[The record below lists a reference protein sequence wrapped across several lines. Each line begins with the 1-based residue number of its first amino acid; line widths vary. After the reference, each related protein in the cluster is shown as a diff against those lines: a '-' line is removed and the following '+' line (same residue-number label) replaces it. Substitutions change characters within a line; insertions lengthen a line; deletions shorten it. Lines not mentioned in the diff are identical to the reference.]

1 MSSIAVTASAT
12 GTGVVS
18 LVAPV
23 TNTNRTLTLP
33 DATGTV
39 AVASSG
45 TPSATTFLNGDGAWA
60 TAGSP
65 PGTVELLDEDTF
77 TTSGTWTKAAGY
89 DDDDTVMIFLTAGGG
104 SGGAGYVT
112 TDSMAATGGASGG
125 CVVTAIRYA
134 DVPASA
140 FTLVVG
146 AGGAAATRST
156 AGGVSGS
163 AGGETTLTLDSQQI
177 LFNCQGGSPGAD
189 GGTFGTAATITRA
202 QEFYASTTAVGYG
215 FGAYT
220 TANLADI
227 YTAFTSGGTLLRF
240 INRVGGVTAT
250 SEYAALSAAQKLT
263 NYSRYPNQVFGGGGS
278 AARAGAT
285 NRTSWNPR
293 VAALFSNGGNG
304 SGTANGQDA
313 IGMGGGGGACVR
325 ENATAVSGAGGNGG
339 MIVRYYSGTVSPLQI
354 LNKVGV

>member
-1 MSSIAVTASAT
+1 MPTTIT
-12 GTGVVS
+12 GDTGVSAVQ
-18 LVAPV
+18 P
-23 TNTNRTLTLP
+23 N
-33 DATGTV
+33 TV
-39 AVASSG
+39 ALADLTATG
-45 TPSATTFLNGDGAWA
+45 TPSAANFLRGDNSWA

-89 DDDDTVMIFLTAGGG
+89 DDDDTVMIFLTGGG
-104 SGGAGYVT
+104 AGGGAGYVT
-112 TDSMAATGGASGG
+112 TDSMAASGGASGG
-125 CVVTAIRYA
+125 CVILTIRYA

-146 AGGAAATRST
+146 AGGAGVTRST
-156 AGGVSGS
+156 AGGASGS
-163 AGGETTLTLDSQQI
+163 VGGETTLKLDSEQI
-177 LFNCQGGSPGAD
+177 LLVCQGGSPGAD
-189 GGTFGTAATITRA
+189 GGTFGTAATITRT
-202 QEFYASTTAVGYG
+202 QEFYGCTTVLGYG
-215 FGAYT
+215 FGAFKT
-220 TANLADI
+220 TNITTVANN
-227 YTAFTSGGTLLRF
+227 YNTGNSQLRS
-240 INRVGGVTAT
+240 INRVGGVTANG
-250 SEYAALSAAQKLT
+250 EYSSFTQDEKLDT
-263 NYSRYPNQVFGGGGS
+263 YARYSNQVFGGGGS

-293 VAALFSNGGNG
+293 VAALFPNGGNG